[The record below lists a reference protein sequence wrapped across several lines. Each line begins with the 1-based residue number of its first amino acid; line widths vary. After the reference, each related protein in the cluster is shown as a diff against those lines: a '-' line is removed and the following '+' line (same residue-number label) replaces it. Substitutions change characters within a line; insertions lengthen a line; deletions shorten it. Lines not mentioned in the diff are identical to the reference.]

1 MDSKRAGVERLEPG
15 SGPDTLECMGYPKR
29 KLKPVDERFWAKVNK
44 QGPIVR
50 PELGPCWE
58 WTASLNSKGYGKMN
72 VGGYDG
78 CKIQAAHR
86 IAWELEHGEVP
97 ENIKVLHRCDNPKCV
112 RVAHLFLGTQADNLK
127 DMRSKGRQPKIDN
140 RGEKNPRF
148 GAKLSDETK
157 QKISD
162 GVMAYHKRARE
173 ALKKA
178 RDSHDD

>member
-1 MDSKRAGVERLEPG
+1 MR
-15 SGPDTLECMGYPKR
+15 R

-72 VGGYDG
+72 VGGYEA
-78 CKIQAAHR
+78 KYQAAHR
-86 IAWELEHGEVP
+86 ISWELVRGKIP
-97 ENIKVLHRCDNPKCV
+97 DNLKVLHRCDNTKCV
-112 RVAHLFLGTQADNLK
+112 NIDHLFLGTQADNLR
-127 DMRSKGRQPKIDN
+127 DMHNKGRAPKIN
-140 RGEKNPRF
+140 NSGEKNPRY
-148 GAKLSDETK
+148 GVKVGDETK
-157 QKISD
+157 KKISD